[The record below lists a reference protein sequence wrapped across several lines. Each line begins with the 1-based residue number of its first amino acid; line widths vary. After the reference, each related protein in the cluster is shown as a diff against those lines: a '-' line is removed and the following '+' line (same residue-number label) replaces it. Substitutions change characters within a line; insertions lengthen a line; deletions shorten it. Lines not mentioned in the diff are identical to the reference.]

1 MEKIIVNKYG
11 EAISFNTDLNA
22 ITPML
27 TSIDCNIYKAEADGQ
42 VITSNEVI
50 DIKKGEFA
58 LVCTCW
64 SNDKNI
70 VKAVVI
76 SDPAAIHDLGEW
88 YEFELN
94 KNKSNE
100 SC

>member
-1 MEKIIVNKYG
+1 MEKILVNRYG

-22 ITPML
+22 LTPML
-27 TSIDCNIYKAEADGQ
+27 TDINCNIYKAETDGQ
-42 VITSNEVI
+42 VITPNEVI
-50 DIKKGEFA
+50 DIKKGEFV
-58 LVCTCW
+58 LTCIHW
-64 SNDKNI
+64 NDNKSV

-94 KNKSNE
+94 KEKVDE

>member
-1 MEKIIVNKYG
+1 MEKILVNRYG

-27 TSIDCNIYKAEADGQ
+27 ANIDCHIYKTETDGQ
-42 VITSNEVI
+42 VITSDEVI

-58 LVCTCW
+58 LVCVCQ
-64 SNDKNI
+64 NNGKNV
-70 VKAVVI
+70 VKAIVI

-94 KNKSNE
+94 KYKSNE
-100 SC
+100 SR

>member
-1 MEKIIVNKYG
+1 MEKILVNRYG

-27 TSIDCNIYKAEADGQ
+27 ANIDCHIYKAETDGQ
-42 VITSNEVI
+42 VITSDEVI

-58 LVCTCW
+58 LVCVCW
-64 SNDKNI
+64 NNGKNV
-70 VKAVVI
+70 VKAIVI

-94 KNKSNE
+94 KYKSNE

>member
-1 MEKIIVNKYG
+1 MEKIIVNRYG

-22 ITPML
+22 ITPTL
-27 TSIDCNIYKAEADGQ
+27 SNIDCRIYKAEADGQ
-42 VITSNEVI
+42 VITLNEVI
-50 DIKKGEFA
+50 DIKKGEFV
-58 LVCTCW
+58 LICTHW
-64 SNDKNI
+64 VDDKNI

-100 SC
+100 TC